1 MVYGISNDIA
11 PSRRAGYSERSEE
24 SRYMTLMT
32 YKRLNTSQREERL
45 HDAAATCRPGNSQF
59 SNLYIPKGDQMRE
72 NPKAG
77 EIWHHFKNHDY
88 QIIAIATHTETREK
102 LVVYRALYGDYG
114 IYARPLAMFLSEV
127 DHEKYPDV
135 KQKYRFEKK
144 GDGKS

>member
-11 PSRRAGYSERSEE
+11 PSRRVGHSERSEE
-24 SRYMTLMT
+24 SRHMTIMT

-59 SNLYIPKGDQMRE
+59 SILYIPKGDQKRE

-88 QIIAIATHTETREK
+88 QIIAIATHTETREN
-102 LVVYRALYGDYG
+102 
-114 IYARPLAMFLSEV
+114 LAVFWSL
-127 DHEKYPDV
+127 
-135 KQKYRFEKK
+135 
-144 GDGKS
+144 